1 MTGALR
7 AGNRPL
13 LSRIFSYIYTYLTG
27 EGNRG
32 VYRIIAAFHGSCCH
46 CTRPS
51 PSRYLG
57 AHCSAPEASEMRD
70 TSRSDVSVQTS
81 NRCGSEKR
89 TEKVPKKGCYDDGSW
104 SRKAKRK
111 LSSVSTAVSS
121 GIIPRNPPTTRHPEE
136 TAQGL

>member
-13 LSRIFSYIYTYLTG
+13 LSRIVSYIYTYLTG

-51 PSRYLG
+51 PSRCPG
-57 AHCSAPEASEMRD
+57 VHSSAPEASEMRD
-70 TSRSDVSVQTS
+70 TSRSDVSVQNKQS
-81 NRCGSEKR
+81 LWKCEK
-89 TEKVPKKGCYDDGSW
+89 DGE
-104 SRKAKRK
+104 
-111 LSSVSTAVSS
+111 STQE
-121 GIIPRNPPTTRHPEE
+121 R
-136 TAQGL
+136 LL